1 MIKVLYFWAISRCM
15 SKFYKINS
23 KIFTT
28 AGVIVFWSLSCQ
40 ISQFKAGYMQQTP
53 VENPFSIVYMTSDK
67 NKEICCEG
75 IDDNLKCLE
84 CDADLQTGQKYNCKE
99 APARSEDVQPADLV
113 KAAQDLDK
121 LPQNLS
127 ESES

>member
-1 MIKVLYFWAISRCM
+1 M
-15 SKFYKINS
+15 SKFYKIDS

-28 AGVIVFWSLSCQ
+28 TGVIVFLVIIMSN
-40 ISQFKAGYMQQTP
+40 T
-53 VENPFSIVYMTSDK
+53 SIQSRVYAADPSGKPLFNCVYDSDK
-67 NKEICCEG
+67 NKEVCCEG

-99 APARSEDVQPADLV
+99 VPARSEDVQPTDLV
-113 KAAQDLDK
+113 KAPQDLDK